1 MVATG
6 SLDGRVAVITGST
19 RSIGRAIA
27 EAFLADGAT
36 VVVSGRSEI
45 KGKQALEEMNAG
57 DRAVFHPCD
66 AGRQEDIEALAD
78 FAAERFGL
86 LRHLGQQRRMAAP
99 ASPRSTSSATRRGTP
114 PST

>member
-27 EAFLADGAT
+27 EAFLAHGAT
-36 VVVSGRSEI
+36 VVISGRSEL
-45 KGKQALEEMNAG
+45 KGKQALEELDAG
-57 DRAVFHPCD
+57 DKAVFHPCD
-66 AGRQEDIEALAD
+66 ANSQADIEALAD
-78 FAAERFGL
+78 FAAERFGRL
-86 LRHLGQQRRMAAP
+86 DIWVNNVGGTSGFAP
-99 ASPRSTSSATRRGTP
+99 STSSVTRPGTT

>member
-27 EAFLADGAT
+27 EAFVADGAT
-36 VVVSGRSEI
+36 VVISGRSEI
-45 KGKQALEEMNAG
+45 KGKQALEEMGAG

-66 AGRQEDIEALAD
+66 ANSQEDIEGLAD
-78 FAAERFGL
+78 FAAERFGRL
-86 LRHLGQQRRMAAP
+86 DIWVNNVGGSS
-99 ASPRSTSSATRRGTP
+99 ASPPSTSSATRRGTT
-114 PST
+114 PSS